1 MPSRQKNLRNRQQSP
16 VPSVESISSGGLSR
30 ESESVESALSS
41 LSSSCH
47 AKSDNEAVMTSTVLG
62 SSVPAFSSPPSGF
75 RSAKELHNQSIYCVA
90 WSSDLYEED
99 ISANKGNVDNHIA
112 TSNVG
117 AGSAGAVPAQEA
129 ENADIFKNESLPKV
143 DKSNSEETS
152 TSKVRVDSC
161 KHQKQHKRLSSYLA
175 TCSGNHV
182 ALYEVEA
189 SASAGISSS
198 SRFMACNSVGGTN
211 ATQNNSLNPYSSSA
225 SGGLV
230 LRQSHRDAD
239 DDEIFFR

>member
-75 RSAKELHNQSIYCVA
+75 RLGGSAKELHNQSIYCVA

-99 ISANKGNVDNHIA
+99 ISANK
-112 TSNVG
+112 
-117 AGSAGAVPAQEA
+117 
-129 ENADIFKNESLPKV
+129 
-143 DKSNSEETS
+143 
-152 TSKVRVDSC
+152 
-161 KHQKQHKRLSSYLA
+161 
-175 TCSGNHV
+175 
-182 ALYEVEA
+182 
-189 SASAGISSS
+189 
-198 SRFMACNSVGGTN
+198 
-211 ATQNNSLNPYSSSA
+211 
-225 SGGLV
+225 
-230 LRQSHRDAD
+230 
-239 DDEIFFR
+239 